1 MQEISESQAKFIK
14 EDVIPI
20 YEVYKKHGIITRG
33 QIPNVKTLNEV
44 HTILMGFRANM
55 DCSNCVATA
64 MKMVVNKYNEISQAK
79 TPKSPVKT
87 KSVDVKKRRAAIK
100 K

>member
-1 MQEISESQAKFIK
+1 MQEITESQAKFIQD
-14 EDVIPI
+14 DVIPI

-44 HTILMGFRANM
+44 HTILLGFRANM
-55 DCSNCVATA
+55 DCSNCVANA

-79 TPKSPVKT
+79 PKTPVKT
-87 KSVDVKKRRAAIK
+87 KTVDVKKRRAAIK